1 MPQHL
6 IRKLG
11 QFTRL
16 SPEDEQALKDV
27 ASQRMRLFG
36 PHQDIIREGDPPPHI
51 NLILEGWACRYKQL
65 EDGRRQI
72 VSFF

>member
-16 SPEDEQALKDV
+16 SYDDQCTLKDA
-27 ASQRMRLFG
+27 ASRKVRLFG
-36 PHQDIIREGDPPPHI
+36 PHQDIIQEGDPPPHI